1 MPRRPSYLAV
11 DFSAKLALLEQTRSK
26 VEAIFT
32 QGNLDR
38 QDVEAVYSGLFID
51 AFTEFEALIE
61 KLFLGLFDGSLRS
74 ASQPAIRLFRVSPNT
89 FSRQVVFDG
98 DNYVDWLPIEEKT
111 ILRAK
116 RFLNAGVPFSNLT
129 QTERQALK
137 QAHLLRNALAHKSDA
152 ATQRFLSSINQQAL
166 LPHEK
171 TPAGYLRTLPQGATG
186 ITQFALTMNVLS
198 ATAQKLCS

>member
-1 MPRRPSYLAV
+1 V